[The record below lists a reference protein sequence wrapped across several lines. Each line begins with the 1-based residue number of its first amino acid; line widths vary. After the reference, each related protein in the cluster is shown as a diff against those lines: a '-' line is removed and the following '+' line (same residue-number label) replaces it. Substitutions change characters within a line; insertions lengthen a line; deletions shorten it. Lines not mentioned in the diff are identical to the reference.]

1 MNPRKEPKEPTEPKD
16 ARLASADDSVEQ
28 ASIQLSKQVAA
39 LRKKKGWTLEQLSA
53 ACGVSRSMLSQIER
67 NHVNPTLVVALR
79 IAQAFGISVSDL
91 LDIPNVSPA
100 IDVIRAEDRSYH
112 FRKHGECSIRT
123 LSPLRL
129 EKDVEFYELILRP
142 GGALKSA
149 AHFAGTR
156 ELLTVHQGTV
166 RVTSG
171 QEQSE
176 LETGGSAH
184 YGADLPHAIENT
196 GTGDVI
202 AFLVVIY
209 RQN

>member
-1 MNPRKEPKEPTEPKD
+1 MKTQKLSSPPDERANQ
-16 ARLASADDSVEQ
+16 VEL

-79 IAQAFGISVSDL
+79 IAQAFGISVSSL
-91 LDIPNVSPA
+91 LDIPNTSPT
-100 IDVIRAEDRSYH
+100 IDVIQPDDRSYH
-112 FRKHGECSIRT
+112 FRKHKDCSIRT

-129 EKDVEFYELILRP
+129 EKDVEFYELRLSS

-156 ELLTVHQGTV
+156 ELLTIHQGSV
-166 RVTSG
+166 RVISG
-171 QEQSE
+171 EEQSE
-176 LETGGSAH
+176 VNTGGSAH
-184 YGADLPHAIENT
+184 YAADVPHAIENT
-196 GTGDVI
+196 GRSEVI
-202 AFLVVIY
+202 AYLVVLY
-209 RQN
+209 RQA